1 MGKGK
6 VIAFAVTCA
15 VLIIVAGIMAI
26 SISHDKK
33 VGKDT
38 ETTTEAVVSSEE
50 KDSTEEVTEEKTEE
64 PKKEDQTE
72 TTTEVSETETETE
85 TESETEEETE
95 EKKRQGAVSNKYI
108 KLSLPESWGDDG
120 EAVASDNAIKVYER
134 ADRANGSGGH
144 LFTVSIYDDKDYE
157 ELPDYDLVGEI
168 ENKDGKKKY
177 VVVVYAT
184 DVQFSDSNRDK
195 YDKMLDDADD
205 VIKSITGTDDWK
217 LK

>member
-15 VLIIVAGIMAI
+15 VLLIIAGVMAL
-26 SISHDKK
+26 SISYDKNK
-33 VGKDT
+33 GGNDV
-38 ETTTEAVVSSEE
+38 TTTEAVSSSEE
-50 KDSTEEVTEEKTEE
+50 ETSTEEVTEDKSEDASKDDETEA
-64 PKKEDQTE
+64 
-72 TTTEVSETETETE
+72 TTEATETETETE
-85 TESETEEETE
+85 TESETEEEKE
-95 EKKRQGAVSNKYI
+95 SAKRQGEISNKYI

-120 EAVASDNAIKVYER
+120 EAVASGNSIDVYER

-144 LFTVSIYDDKDYE
+144 LFSVSIYDDDEYE

-177 VVVVYAT
+177 VVVVYPT
-184 DVQFSDSNRDK
+184 DVQFSSSNRDK
-195 YDKMLDDADD
+195 YDKMIDDADA